1 MRLPSPSETDSSS
14 GHERSPL
21 EPLPFTDGE
30 IAGQGAE
37 KRPRPTEQPHSGLYP
52 LRVLS
57 TKVLSL
63 ISSFGIPRNNSRE
76 RSKLSSILA
85 EGSLNLQ
92 TAGKQ
97 LTPSRGKILTDG
109 DCYTPSETDRQQ
121 PRKKLSG
128 ASYLHGWGDSRAKER
143 EAATAQ
149 KNGLTDAYIFPKGYI

>member
-1 MRLPSPSETDSSS
+1 MQLCYFLFLASMRLPSPSETAAAAN
-14 GHERSPL
+14 GSPL
-21 EPLPFTDGE
+21 EPPTFTDGE

-37 KRPRPTEQPHSGLYP
+37 KRPQPTEWPHSGLYP

-97 LTPSRGKILTDG
+97 LTPSRGRSSRMETVILHR
-109 DCYTPSETDRQQ
+109 RQQ
-121 PRKKLSG
+121 QRPTEALWS
-128 ASYLHGWGDSRAKER
+128 LPPSRMGR
-143 EAATAQ
+143 
-149 KNGLTDAYIFPKGYI
+149 

>member
-1 MRLPSPSETDSSS
+1 MQLCYFLFLASMRLPSPSETAAAAN
-14 GHERSPL
+14 GSPL
-21 EPLPFTDGE
+21 EPPTFTDGE

-37 KRPRPTEQPHSGLYP
+37 KRPQPTEWPHSGLYP

-97 LTPSRGKILTDG
+97 LTPSRGRSSRKEVSPLFLEKTAAANFRSKLFTRFRGYSKGLFIWRE
-109 DCYTPSETDRQQ
+109 YTENTLYQR
-121 PRKKLSG
+121 G
-128 ASYLHGWGDSRAKER
+128 
-143 EAATAQ
+143 
-149 KNGLTDAYIFPKGYI
+149 NV